1 MPTHFA
7 DRLVEAVTRKKSP
20 LCVGYDPRWD
30 ALPAVFRMSQGGP
43 TAGSAPIAAP
53 DEYRLAGS
61 YERFFWALTDVLAP
75 IVPVVKPQVAFFE
88 ASGRMGLDVYRAVV
102 AHARSK
108 GLLVI
113 ADVKRGDIAST
124 AEAYAHAWLDDSSSP
139 HFTGGYGPDAITA
152 SPYLGGDSLEPFF
165 KTAEKHGK
173 GVFVLVKTSNPG
185 SADFQDLLVDG
196 RPMYEHVAGRVD
208 AWGASRVGAEGLSLV
223 GAVVGATHPGA
234 AARLRE
240 LMPRAVLLLP
250 GIGAQGASPADV
262 KACFLPGMKGAL
274 ISASRHVIYAWTRSP
289 YKERYG
295 EARWERACE
304 EAARDLTGEIT
315 SAI

>member
-1 MPTHFA
+1 MPAHFA

-30 ALPAVFRMSQGGP
+30 ALPAVFRTSP
-43 TAGSAPIAAP
+43 SEAARA
-53 DEYRLAGS
+53 YGA
-61 YERFFWALTDVLAP
+61 FFRALTEA
-75 IVPVVKPQVAFFE
+75 IATFVPAVKPQVAFFE
-88 ASGRMGLDVYRAVV
+88 ALGQEGMRVFEETATY
-102 AHARSK
+102 ARSR

-124 AEAYAHAWLDDSSSP
+124 GEAYAQAWLGEGSGTP
-139 HFTGGYGPDAITA
+139 WGEGQGPDALTA
-152 SPYLGGDSLEPFF
+152 NPYLGGDSLEPFF
-165 KTAEKHGK
+165 KEAEKRGK

-185 SADFQDLLVDG
+185 SGDFQNLLVDG
-196 RPMYEHVAGRVD
+196 RPLYEHVAGRVD
-208 AWGASRVGAEGLSLV
+208 AWGASRVGTEGLSLV

-234 AARLRE
+234 AARLRQ

-262 KACFLPGMKGAL
+262 KACFFPGMKGAL

-304 EAARDLTGEIT
+304 EAARDLTAEIV
-315 SAI
+315 AAL